1 MSTIKILA
9 QLEMQ
14 LGECPRWNEQE
25 ESWYWVDILGK
36 ALYRYD
42 TLNKKLFSRIFDF
55 NPACFAFTKTNQ
67 IILTASSGL
76 FLLENF
82 SSAVQFIM
90 DPESDQPTQRFNDG
104 VPTPDGNLLAGTIG
118 DATTATG
125 NLYYFDIT
133 KNSVIC
139 ETIME
144 GYTIINGQ
152 AFSPDGKWLYI
163 TDTPKQK
170 ILKYPYNSTTK
181 KLGKAQ
187 LFYKFTQEDEYPD
200 GAAVDAE
207 GNYWIAMYGTGKICV
222 ISPEGEKIDEIYLPI
237 SQPTMIAFGGIN
249 LNQLIV
255 TSAAQG
261 LNKESLEKEPLAGS
275 VLLLDISKKGAL
287 PFKLNTY
294 KPSAN

>member
-1 MSTIKILA
+1 MSTIKTLA
-9 QLEMQ
+9 QLNMQ

-25 ESWYWVDILGK
+25 RSWYWVDILGK
-36 ALYRYD
+36 ALYRYN
-42 TLNKKLFSRIFDF
+42 TLNQQLSSRIFDF

-82 SSAVQFIM
+82 SAAVQFII

-125 NLYYFDIT
+125 NLYYFDIGQASISHQT
-133 KNSVIC
+133 VMKGFI
-139 ETIME
+139 
-144 GYTIINGQ
+144 IINGQ

-170 ILKYPYNSTTK
+170 ILKHPYNSGTK

-187 LFYKFTQEDEYPD
+187 LFFKFTQEDEYPD
-200 GAAVDAE
+200 GAAIDAE
-207 GNYWIAMYGTGKICV
+207 GNYWIAMYGAGKICV
-222 ISPEGEKIDEIYLPI
+222 ISPEGNKIDEIYLPI
-237 SQPTMIAFGGIN
+237 SQPTMVAFGGEN
-249 LNQLIV
+249 LKQLII
-255 TSAAQG
+255 TSAAQD
-261 LNKESLEKEPLAGS
+261 LNQERLEKEPLAGS
-275 VLLLDISKKGAL
+275 VLVLDISKKGAL
-287 PFKLNTY
+287 PFRLNTY
-294 KPSAN
+294 KPSTN